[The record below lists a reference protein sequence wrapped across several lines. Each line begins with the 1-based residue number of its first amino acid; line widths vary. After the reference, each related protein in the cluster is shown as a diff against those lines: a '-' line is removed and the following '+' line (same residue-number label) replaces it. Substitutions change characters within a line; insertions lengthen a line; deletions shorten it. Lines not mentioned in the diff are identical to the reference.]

1 MHEKKQIKKGELKL
15 FAMNT
20 LTLTNTIINKAV
32 KKDTQTLYTLGM
44 KKKGL
49 RKYDLCKS
57 SSGVLALYL
66 APNQRAYG

>member
-1 MHEKKQIKKGELKL
+1 MDEIKQSVHEKKQTKKGELKL

-44 KKKGL
+44 RKKGL
-49 RKYDLCKS
+49 
-57 SSGVLALYL
+57 
-66 APNQRAYG
+66 